1 MVHVKKLL
9 GKTLVGAA
17 HSLGLY
23 ISDQWKQQKIHYR
36 TYRQHIA
43 LGIKLLSK
51 ISLIMNYNTEIPSSV
66 NANKNRTE

>member
-1 MVHVKKLL
+1 M
-9 GKTLVGAA
+9 GAA

-23 ISDQWKQQKIHYR
+23 ISDQWKQQKIHHRAYQ
-36 TYRQHIA
+36 QHIA

-51 ISLIMNYNTEIPSSV
+51 TSLIMNYNTEIPSSV